1 MKKIFGIKSIN
12 INGTIINTF
21 NVMIKSTEANAK
33 LVKASG
39 LDFNG
44 YAGRN
49 GDRIQITYTSL
60 SHKDFNDKVNIL
72 GHLLRSVAL
81 NNLNTKYNRWVK

>member
-1 MKKIFGIKSIN
+1 MKIFGIKSIVV
-12 INGTIINTF
+12 NGTVINTF
-21 NVMIKSTEANAK
+21 NVMIKSTEANSK

-60 SHKDFNDKVNIL
+60 NHKDFDDKVNIL

>member
-1 MKKIFGIKSIN
+1 M
-12 INGTIINTF
+12 
-21 NVMIKSTEANAK
+21 VKSTEANAK

-60 SHKDFNDKVNIL
+60 SYKDFDDKVNML
-72 GHLLRSVAL
+72 GHLLRAVAL